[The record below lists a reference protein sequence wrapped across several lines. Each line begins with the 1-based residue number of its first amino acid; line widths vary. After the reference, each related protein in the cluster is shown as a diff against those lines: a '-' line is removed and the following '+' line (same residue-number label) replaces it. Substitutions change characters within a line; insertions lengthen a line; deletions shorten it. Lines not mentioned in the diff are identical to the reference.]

1 MKNWAESLRK
11 FTQEQK
17 SKASVK
23 ENDRPHNIQQNNNT
37 KPHFKGSSEKETD
50 RLFLNYMEQYRKKQE
65 ARDAS
70 LKRVP
75 RFFDAKLLEKDVYS
89 VQNLI
94 KKQARSRFL
103 HHKTCET
110 LGKDDLEAL
119 WEEVKRQYSAPADGT
134 ERINYDSFLRIA
146 KSLPDKCRHFFS
158 ASSFL
163 KFDRDEY
170 GRIDAL
176 SFFHSI
182 VRKVS
187 LYQTRIQLSLF
198 DTYGNG
204 YLTERDLENFIQEQI
219 LPSTANLSGVTREFL
234 PYYLL
239 IATRKFFFFLDPR
252 RTGKIFIKDILTSP
266 ILSDLYDLRIQTSEA
281 EFLNNW
287 FSLQNTQ
294 KIFASFSQLDHD
306 GDGRLGLRE
315 LSHMKIGYTDLFLRR
330 VLYQLS
336 DAALDYRLDF
346 RRFIDFMLITQNR
359 KTVQSMGFVFRCLD
373 VFNRD
378 RLDAMSISHFFKAI
392 KVRLVQVDP
401 SSEAEI
407 RVEDVKDEVFDMAR
421 PADPNFITFADLLAS
436 GQGDVIM
443 SLLVDFRA
451 FFEYDQREYANQMN
465 YDDGDSVM
473 PPDFPDYDNLL
484 GELPEGVPQ
493 DMKPLPVSM
502 KPE

>member
-1 MKNWAESLRK
+1 MKNWAETLRK
-11 FTQEQK
+11 YTEEQK
-17 SKASVK
+17 LIQKKEELLK
-23 ENDRPHNIQQNNNT
+23 ENKIPNK
-37 KPHFKGSSEKETD
+37 KPQTEKETD
-50 RLFLNYMEQYRKKQE
+50 RLFLLYMKEYRQKQE
-65 ARDAS
+65 KKDPS

-75 RFFDAKLLEKDVYS
+75 RFFDPNLLEKDVYS
-89 VQNLI
+89 IQNLI

-219 LPSTANLSGVTREFL
+219 LSSTANLADITREFL

-239 IATRKFFFFLDPR
+239 VATRKFFFFLDPR
-252 RTGKIFIKDILTSP
+252 KTGKIFIKDILTSP
-266 ILSDLYDLRIQTSEA
+266 ILSDLYDLRIQTTEA

-287 FSLQNTQ
+287 FSLQNSQ
-294 KIFASFSQLDHD
+294 KIFTSFSQLDHD
-306 GDGRLGLRE
+306 GDGKIGLRE
-315 LSHMKIGYTDLFLRR
+315 LAQMNIGYTDLFLTR
-330 VLYQLS
+330 VLSQLS
-336 DAALDYRLDF
+336 DSQLNYKLDF

-359 KTVQSMGFVFRCLD
+359 KTVQSMSFIYKCLD
-373 VFNRD
+373 IFNKGH
-378 RLDAMSISHFFKAI
+378 LDAMTIGHFFKAI

-401 SSEAEI
+401 ASETDI
-407 RVEDVKDEVFDMAR
+407 RIEDVKDEIFDMAR
-421 PADPNFITFADLLAS
+421 PVNPSFISFTDLLNS
-436 GQGDVIM
+436 GQGDIIM

-451 FFEYDQREYANQMN
+451 FFDYDQREYANQMN
-465 YDDGDSVM
+465 YGDEDTVI

-484 GELPEGVPQ
+484 QELPEEMPQ
-493 DMKPLPVSM
+493 DMKPVPVNM
-502 KPE
+502 KPV